1 MSQVDYQ
8 LAGDLNQ
15 SVDREPKIMCRNKS
29 SSIVLCWLAE
39 RICAVEQAKVS
50 LSTRRLLARL
60 RSIKQRQVPIHAI
73 LLSVTAFHL

>member
-8 LAGDLNQ
+8 LAGDLNKP
-15 SVDREPKIMCRNKS
+15 VDREPKMICRNKS
-29 SSIVLCWLAE
+29 ISIVLFWLTE

-50 LSTRRLLARL
+50 LLTRRLLARL
-60 RSIKQRQVPIHAI
+60 RSINQRQVPIHAI